1 MPVPESVRKV
11 PRPKNTIVEDSGRD
25 SDLRYSVRERAGSK
39 YVSGHNPSPRN
50 GKVIGHIINSE
61 YVPID
66 KKPKEPEPD
75 RLSYGAV
82 AFVHSVS
89 SDLYSDLLTIFTPDD
104 ACTMMAIAAMRVTR
118 SGISASRMASAYR

>member
-66 KKPKEPEPD
+66 KKAQGT
-75 RLSYGAV
+75 RTGQ
-82 AFVHSVS
+82 AFIWSRGLCALGIFRFIFGS
-89 SDLYSDLLTIFTPDD
+89 SDHIHS
-104 ACTMMAIAAMRVTR
+104 
-118 SGISASRMASAYR
+118 